1 MSAQRIFQGVALL
14 LCAIVALA
22 GCATSDVRP
31 SIEIGAAYVPNPPNW
46 SVSTDLKS
54 ATRTQW
60 SFGASLKT
68 TFDESGPI
76 LEPCAAAGLT
86 VNSTWTIE
94 GEQLLGTSSFGFPA
108 EFCVTVEP
116 RE

>member
-1 MSAQRIFQGVALL
+1 MALL

-31 SIEIGAAYVPNPPNW
+31 SIEIGVGYTPNPPNW
-46 SVSTDLKS
+46 SISTDLKS
-54 ATRTQW
+54 ATRTVW
-60 SFGASLKT
+60 GFGASLKT
-68 TFDESGPI
+68 TFDERGPI
-76 LEPCAAAGLT
+76 LEPCASAGLT
-86 VNSTWTIE
+86 VASQWTIE
-94 GEQLLGTSSFGFPA
+94 GERLPGTSAFAIPA